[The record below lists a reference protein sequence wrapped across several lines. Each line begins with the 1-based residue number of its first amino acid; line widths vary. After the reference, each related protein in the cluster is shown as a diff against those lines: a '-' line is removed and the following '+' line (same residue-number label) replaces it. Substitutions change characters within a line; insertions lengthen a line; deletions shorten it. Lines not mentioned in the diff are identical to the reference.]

1 MSKRKSIPLVLIVE
15 SEENEI
21 QTITHA
27 LANEEAAFAPV
38 GAQEKIKDAIEQA
51 SPQVIV
57 LSVDE
62 LDSAQQSDLISFAK
76 QCNPKAAIIVTS
88 RNADPVKIV
97 ESMRLGAF
105 DYLIKPL
112 EPARLVSSVSQAISR
127 QKLQTPPLSSDSS
140 SASRTQLPNEFAPF
154 VGESVLTLNALNK
167 AAVYAQRS
175 FPIFLQGETGTGKR
189 LLSRLI
195 HAASGRKGNYVSI
208 SLEGLDDDAF
218 YREFYSVIPR
228 CKSGT
233 LYIADISKTSLR
245 QQRLILQWFQEQKIY
260 FPVNLNIPD
269 LQIEDVRLICGS
281 VTPLEELLPSGA
293 FDQNLYY
300 ALTANSIRLSPLR
313 ENLEDI
319 PVLLNHFLEVSA
331 QKQEKR
337 VPSYPK
343 ELVTLLKSYSFPGN
357 ALELSTLAENAMSYY
372 EKGILSQ
379 QAFQEIIDVRRDK
392 TPQML
397 PEYMSLSEALSKC
410 EPLPLL
416 KEARELY
423 IQEVLRRT
431 ENNQSAAAKI
441 LGVTRQ
447 AVNSYLAV
455 HTEAN
460 PDSGNKRYEK

>member
-1 MSKRKSIPLVLIVE
+1 MSRRKSLPLILIIE
-15 SEENEI
+15 PEENDVL
-21 QTITHA
+21 TITHA
-27 LANEEAAFAPV
+27 LANEEAAYAAV
-38 GAQEKIKDAIEQA
+38 DAQENIKSVLEQA
-51 SPQVIV
+51 PPQIVIF
-57 LSVDE
+57 SVDGISS
-62 LDSAQQSDLISFAK
+62 DQQSDIISFAK
-76 QCNPKAAIIVTS
+76 QINPDVIVIVTS
-88 RNADPVKIV
+88 QSADPVKIV
-97 ESMRLGAF
+97 ESMRFGAF
-105 DYLIKPL
+105 DYLVKPL
-112 EPARLVSSVSQAISR
+112 EPTRLVSSISQAIR
-127 QKLQTPPLSSDSS
+127 QLKSHTPLRSADSVPTDRKQRPD
-140 SASRTQLPNEFAPF
+140 AFAPF
-154 VGESVLTLNALNK
+154 VGESILTLSILKK
-167 AAVYAQRS
+167 ASVYSQRT

-195 HAASGRKGNYVSI
+195 HNASGKTGDYVSI

-218 YREFYSVIPR
+218 YREFYGAIPR

-233 LYIADISKTSLR
+233 LYIADISKTTLR

-269 LQIEDVRLICGS
+269 LQIEDVRLICGA
-281 VTPLEELLPSGA
+281 VTPLEELLPIGS

-313 ENLEDI
+313 ENLEDL
-319 PVLLNHFLEVSA
+319 PVLLDYFLEVNA
-331 QKQEKR
+331 KKQGKR

-357 ALELSTLAENAMSYY
+357 VLELSTLAENAMSYY
-372 EKGILSQ
+372 EKGMLSQ
-379 QAFQEIIDVRRDK
+379 SAFQEIIDARRDK

-397 PEYMSLSEALSKC
+397 PEYMSLSEALAKC
-410 EPLPLL
+410 EPLPSI

-431 ENNQSAAAKI
+431 DNNQSAAAKI

-455 HTEAN
+455 HPEASPAEGDKKSEN
-460 PDSGNKRYEK
+460 

>member
-1 MSKRKSIPLVLIVE
+1 MSRRKSLPLILIIE
-15 SEENEI
+15 SEENEVL
-21 QTITHA
+21 TITHA
-27 LANEEAAFAPV
+27 LANEEAAFAAV
-38 GAQEKIKDAIEQA
+38 DAQDNIQNVIEQA
-51 SPQVIV
+51 PPQVVI
-57 LSVDE
+57 LSVDGISS
-62 LDSAQQSDLISFAK
+62 DQQSEIISFAK
-76 QCNPKAAIIVTS
+76 QIIPNVIVIVTS
-88 RNADPVKIV
+88 QSADPVKIV
-97 ESMRLGAF
+97 ECMRLGAF
-105 DYLIKPL
+105 DYLVKPL
-112 EPARLVSSVSQAISR
+112 EPARLVNSITQALRQLKSHTPLRSIGSVPTDRKQ
-127 QKLQTPPLSSDSS
+127 LSDV
-140 SASRTQLPNEFAPF
+140 FAPF
-154 VGESVLTLNALNK
+154 VGESILTLSILKK
-167 AAVYAQRS
+167 ASVYAQQA
-175 FPIFLQGETGTGKR
+175 FPVFLQGETGTGKR

-195 HAASGRKGNYVSI
+195 HNASGRTGDYVYI

-218 YREFYSVIPR
+218 YREFYSAIPR

-233 LYIADISKTSLR
+233 LYIADIAKTTLR

-269 LQIEDVRLICGS
+269 LQIEDVRLICGA
-281 VTPLEELLPSGA
+281 VTPLEDLLSVGA

-313 ENLEDI
+313 ENLDDL
-319 PVLLNHFLEVSA
+319 PVLLDHFLEVSA
-331 QKQEKR
+331 KKQGKR

-372 EKGILSQ
+372 EKGMLSQ
-379 QAFQEIIDVRRDK
+379 TAFQEIIDARRDK
-392 TPQML
+392 TPQIL

-410 EPLPLL
+410 EPLPSI

-447 AVNSYLAV
+447 AVNSYLSV
-455 HTEAN
+455 HPEAN
-460 PDSGNKRYEK
+460 PENDDNKSEN